1 MESKSPTNKNNPSDA
16 MPFINIAFILFT
28 LISLPVAATEGCMK
42 QVFGDYCLGGSL
54 RSLMQQNK
62 ATAAPQVK
70 GERAG
75 VIYREDNEKI
85 YVMAYKD
92 VIYKVVHTYEP
103 ETQATLK
110 DLRRRLQRNYGA
122 YSDESRYPDNTRNRS
137 RQVSSIRRGDGEE
150 RNVWQPPN
158 QPWRVELGW
167 TRQLGVYVAFYHNE
181 LDARQK
187 EAARQG
193 L

>member
-1 MESKSPTNKNNPSDA
+1 
-16 MPFINIAFILFT
+16 MPFFKTALILLALIAF
-28 LISLPVAATEGCMK
+28 PAAAADSCLK
-42 QVFGDYCLGGSL
+42 QVFDKYCLGGSL
-54 RSLMQQNK
+54 RMLLSQEK
-62 ATAAPQVK
+62 SGAKPQVK

-75 VIYREDNEKI
+75 VVYQEANEKV

-110 DLRRRLQRNYGA
+110 DLRRRLQRNYGT
-122 YSDESRYPDNTRNRS
+122 YQDQSHYPDNTRNRA
-137 RQVSSIRRGDGEE
+137 RQVSSIRRGEGEE
-150 RNVWQPPN
+150 KNVWQPSN